1 MNEIEKERERE
12 KKEAEERNDKRGRN
26 KRIINNGR
34 YSGAQFLVLSHNR
47 RGIVESRHFSHRHS
61 TGFPCRHPDGFRA
74 RYLLH
79 VSWKW
84 KRRSLV
90 QVEATGESLFYT
102 VAPASRGRSTPQEM
116 DKDLPAGRVK
126 IDRPVVPF
134 RGKFI
139 GCPYRSLLC
148 PTYALTKSGGKFY
161 KWNSSG
167 FARGVP
173 SVRGNLSTWLSRSS
187 LCVTGFFLY
196 GENTETERRT
206 MGSSRLFGLVVSKY
220 IREEIFEFRYFLSFF
235 DFFRLF
241 TRYPRLSK
249 AVEY

>member
-1 MNEIEKERERE
+1 MADI
-12 KKEAEERNDKRGRN
+12 AGRSFSFCRTIDAVSWRAGIS
-26 KRIINNGR
+26 RI
-34 YSGAQFLVLSHNR
+34 
-47 RGIVESRHFSHRHS
+47 GIL
-61 TGFPCRHPDGFRA
+61 PAFRA
-74 RYLLH
+74 GIPTD
-79 VSWKW
+79 SA
-84 KRRSLV
+84 LV
-90 QVEATGESLFYT
+90 IYFTFRENEKGGALCKSKPRVKVCFTQWHRPL
-102 VAPASRGRSTPQEM
+102 VAGPLQEM